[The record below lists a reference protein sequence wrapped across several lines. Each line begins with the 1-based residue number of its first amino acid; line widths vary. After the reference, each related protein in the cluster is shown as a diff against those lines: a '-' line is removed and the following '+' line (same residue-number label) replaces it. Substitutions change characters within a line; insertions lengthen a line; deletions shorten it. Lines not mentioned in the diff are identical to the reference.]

1 MESRSEMD
9 MEEVIVCS
17 KDDED
22 KQEERKEEKK
32 EEKKGIWDD
41 LEFDEN

>member
-1 MESRSEMD
+1 M
-9 MEEVIVCS
+9 IVCS

>member
-1 MESRSEMD
+1 
-9 MEEVIVCS
+9 VIVCS